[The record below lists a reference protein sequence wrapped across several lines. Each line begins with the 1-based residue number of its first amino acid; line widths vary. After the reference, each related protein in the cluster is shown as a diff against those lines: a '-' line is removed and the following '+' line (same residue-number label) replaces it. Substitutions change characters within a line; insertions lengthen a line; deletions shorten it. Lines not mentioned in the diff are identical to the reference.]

1 MTVANPFAAWMGRL
15 SDRLGSLIPGG
26 ARLPARHPVKVSLVM
41 TLLAMLAGWSAA
53 ALILVDDALL
63 SSTWGGEYLFYVLPG
78 AFLGWMVL
86 LPLSLWL
93 KRGVARPLA
102 VIVLAIIANVIQIHL
117 LSAYPTHKLGL
128 LPIWTGTLTGVAYSA
143 AGLVAVYGRRW
154 WLVFPVSCVCILTYY
169 GFAVIESLTS
179 SVWLIP
185 DELIALS
192 FLGNFFAT
200 IFAAVGVG
208 FGSVLW
214 DWTPPAKFEPVE
226 EQQTSASS

>member
-1 MTVANPFAAWMGRL
+1 MTVANPFAAWM
-15 SDRLGSLIPGG
+15 DRLADGIASLIPGCS
-26 ARLPARHPVKVSLVM
+26 RLPTRHPVKVSLVM
-41 TLLAMLAGWSAA
+41 TLLALLAGWSAT
-53 ALILVDDALL
+53 ALVLLDDALQL
-63 SSTWGGEYLFYVLPG
+63 STWGGEYLFYFLPG

-86 LPLSLWL
+86 LPLSLWR
-93 KRGVARPLA
+93 KRGIARPLL
-102 VIVLAIIANVIQIHL
+102 VIVLSIVANVIHVHL
-117 LSAYPTHKLGL
+117 LSTYPTGELSL
-128 LPIWTGTLTGVAYSA
+128 IPVWTGVLAGLAYST
-143 AGLVAVYGRRW
+143 AGLVAAGGQRW
-154 WLVFPVSCVCILTYY
+154 WLVLPVSCVCVLTHY
-169 GFAVIESLTS
+169 GLVMSESLMS
-179 SVWLIP
+179 GAWLIP